1 MVLNQLAYSLVW
13 RLAEEQMSPLLAE
26 EQIPVW
32 AYSPLAQGLLTG
44 KFAGRARC
52 RVHENENGL
61 RHHT

>member
-1 MVLNQLAYSLVW
+1 MVLSQLAYSLVW
-13 RLAEEQMSPLLAE
+13 RLAE